1 MLDSVLSSNLREQA
15 GSNSYDRF
23 EYQVHWIVYH
33 MIKEFKKGKEFL
45 VFCEFHDDMV
55 KSNCI
60 ENPECLEFYQIKTTE
75 IKKEWKLKEL
85 FKTNKKS
92 HSFLGFIFYNFKKF
106 NSECSK
112 CHFVSNIE
120 PNENI
125 RQWQS
130 VIEDGNSLKD
140 ENNDLYEEI
149 KAILKKEYKEDK
161 EKSFDETFDRFI
173 QNTYI
178 YYGEL
183 PLNQYEKIV
192 LGEFMELLSDKNI
205 YVSSSNKILKD
216 IIQNV
221 RNKSKTKIKTP
232 ISFTSLKDKKGI
244 SSEVFKVIQDKIE
257 DQPKKEE
264 LYNEIEQALKE
275 NGCNTFYYRNI
286 TKRLKKHHIKMLDI
300 SNSLYIDS
308 CTSIYSIIDSII
320 DVSQSKVQDLEY
332 LKRKVLAHCRN
343 IEQSND
349 DLDEVLLEAMLYE
362 RLLS

>member
-1 MLDSVLSSNLREQA
+1 MLNTVLSCNLREQA
-15 GSNSYDRF
+15 GANSYDRF

-33 MIKEFKKGKEFL
+33 MIQEFKKGKEFL

-60 ENPECLEFYQIKTTE
+60 KNPECLEFYQIKTSET
-75 IKKEWKLKEL
+75 KKEWKLKEL
-85 FKTNKKS
+85 FKADKKS

-112 CHFVSNIE
+112 CHFVSNID
-120 PNENI
+120 PNESI

-130 VIEDGNSLKD
+130 IIEDGKLLKD
-140 ENNDLYEEI
+140 EDNALYEEI
-149 KAILKKEYKEDK
+149 KTLLKKEYKKEDDNI
-161 EKSFDETFDRFI
+161 FDEVFDRFI

-183 PLNQYEKIV
+183 PLKKYEKIV
-192 LGEFMELLSDKNI
+192 LAEFMDLLSDKNI

-232 ISFTSLKDKKGI
+232 ISFESLQDKKGV
-244 SSEVFKVIQDKIE
+244 SSEVFKVIQDRIE
-257 DQPKKEE
+257 DQPKKED
-264 LYNEIEQALKE
+264 LYNDIEQSLKE
-275 NGCNTFYYRNI
+275 SGYNTFYCRNI
-286 TKRLKKHHIKMLDI
+286 TRRLKKHHSKMLDI

-308 CTSIYSIIDSII
+308 CTSIYSAIDSII
-320 DVSQSKVQDLEY
+320 DSNQLKVQDLEY
-332 LKRKVLAHCRN
+332 LKGKVLSDCSN
-343 IEQSND
+343 IVQADND
-349 DLDEVLLEAMLYE
+349 IDEVLLEAILYE

>member
-1 MLDSVLSSNLREQA
+1 MLDTVLSCKLREQA

-45 VFCEFHDDMV
+45 IFCEFHDDMV
-55 KSNCI
+55 KSSCI
-60 ENPECLEFYQIKTTE
+60 ENPECLEFYQIKTSET
-75 IKKEWKLKEL
+75 KKEWKLKEL
-85 FKTNKKS
+85 FKADKKS

-120 PNENI
+120 PNESI
-125 RQWQS
+125 RKWQS
-130 VIEDGNSLKD
+130 VIEDGKVLRD
-140 ENNDLYEEI
+140 EENTLYEEI
-149 KAILKKEYKEDK
+149 KTLLKNEYKEYD
-161 EKSFDETFDRFI
+161 EDIFDETFNRFI

-183 PLNQYEKIV
+183 PLHQYEKIV
-192 LGEFMELLSDKNI
+192 LAEFIDLLSDKNI

-216 IIQNV
+216 IIQSV

-232 ISFTSLKDKKGI
+232 ISFTCLQEKKGV
-244 SSEVFKVIQDKIE
+244 SSDVFKVIQDKIE
-257 DQPKKEE
+257 EYPKKVE
-264 LYNEIEQALKE
+264 LYNEIEEALKE
-275 NGCNTFYYRNI
+275 GGYNMFYYRNV
-286 TKRLKKHHIKMLDI
+286 TKRLKKHHSKMLDI

-308 CTSIYSIIDSII
+308 CTEIYSVIDSII
-320 DVSQSKVQDLEY
+320 DTNQSKLQNLEY
-332 LKRKVLAHCRN
+332 LKGKVLSDCKDILQIN
-343 IEQSND
+343 S
-349 DLDEVLLEAMLYE
+349 DLDELLVEAMLYE

>member
-1 MLDSVLSSNLREQA
+1 MLDTVLSSNLREQA

-60 ENPECLEFYQIKTTE
+60 ENPECLEFYQIKTSET
-75 IKKEWKLKEL
+75 KKEWKLKEL
-85 FKTNKKS
+85 FKADKKS
-92 HSFLGFIFYNFKKF
+92 HSFLGFIFYNFKSF

-130 VIEDGNSLKD
+130 VIEDGKLLKD
-140 ENNDLYEEI
+140 EDNGLYEEI
-149 KAILKKEYKEDK
+149 KALLKKEYIQDDE
-161 EKSFDETFDRFI
+161 EVFDETFDRFI
-173 QNTYI
+173 QNTHI

-183 PLNQYEKIV
+183 PLHQYEKIV
-192 LGEFMELLSDKNI
+192 LAEFMDLLSDKNI

-232 ISFTSLKDKKGI
+232 ISFASLQEKKGV

-264 LYNEIEQALKE
+264 LYNDIEEALKG
-275 NGCNTFYYRNI
+275 NGYNTFYYRNI
-286 TKRLKKHHIKMLDI
+286 TKRLKKHHSKMLDI

-308 CTSIYSIIDSII
+308 CTSIYSSIDSII
-320 DVSQSKVQDLEY
+320 DANQSKVQDLEY
-332 LKRKVLAHCRN
+332 IKGKVLSGCRN
-343 IEQSND
+343 FVQLNN